1 LTVAAGGVSLR
12 EFKPTNGRARPN
24 SVFFRRRRQV
34 KNLTPY
40 LMFNGDCE
48 EALNF
53 YKVCLGGEIGYMGR
67 YGDVPMGAQESDKNK
82 IMHASF
88 TFWGGSL
95 MASDH
100 VKEAGYTTEG
110 GGGNVHLSL
119 GFDSLE
125 EEEATFNK
133 LKEGGTVTME
143 LQDQFWGD
151 RFGMLRDKHGI
162 NWMFSCSA
170 KKEA

>member
-1 LTVAAGGVSLR
+1 M
-12 EFKPTNGRARPN
+12 
-24 SVFFRRRRQV
+24 

-53 YKVCLGGEIGYMGR
+53 YKECLGGEIGYMGR
-67 YGDVPMGAQESDKNK
+67 YGDTPMGTPESQKDK
-82 IMHASF
+82 IMHAYF
-88 TFWGGSL
+88 TFWGGGV

-110 GGGNVHLSL
+110 QGANVHLSL
-119 GFDSLE
+119 GFDE
-125 EEEATFNK
+125 IAEMEATFDK
-133 LKEGGTVTME
+133 MKRGGTVTMD

-151 RFGMLRDKHGI
+151 RFGMLKDKHGI
-162 NWMFSCSA
+162 HWMFSCTV
-170 KKEA
+170 KKEE